1 MGAYHGEAGFRTF
14 NHERGVHS
22 RSTRLDPAL
31 MYPPYT
37 KRKEALLRRG
47 MTMADP
53 RDTLARLRNAFRSRG

>member
-1 MGAYHGEAGFRTF
+1 
-14 NHERGVHS
+14 
-22 RSTRLDPAL
+22 

-37 KRKEALLRRG
+37 RRKEALLRRG